1 MATGRSNSIHS
12 QSVTRPLMMMCMGMA
27 GLLLY
32 LQSRAPLP
40 PSAPAMVAAVH
51 QSVPVAETVWGDR
64 AEDTS
69 LMVDLSDRTVY
80 LYRNQKLMASYRVAV
95 GQPGWETPVG
105 SFRIR
110 QMVKNPVWQHP
121 ITDQVFPP
129 GGINPLG
136 VRWIGFAADQ
146 HMKLGFHGTTSE
158 NAIGQAVSH
167 GCLRMKN
174 RDVTALFSQ
183 VSLGTV
189 VTVRP

>member
-1 MATGRSNSIHS
+1 MATGRSNTIHS

-32 LQSRAPLP
+32 LQSRDPLP
-40 PSAPAMVAAVH
+40 RKVPAMVVMPK
-51 QSVPVAETVWGDR
+51 SVAEPVWGDR

-69 LMVDLSDRTVY
+69 LTVDLSDRTVY
-80 LYRNQKLMASYRVAV
+80 LYRDRKLMASYRVAV

-121 ITDQVFPP
+121 ITDEVFPP
-129 GGINPLG
+129 PGDANPLG
-136 VRWIGFAADQ
+136 VRWIGFAADE
-146 HMKLGFHGTTSE
+146 HMKLGFHGTTGESS
-158 NAIGQAVSH
+158 IGQAVSH

>member
-1 MATGRSNSIHS
+1 MATGRSNTIHS

-40 PSAPAMVAAVH
+40 RKVPAMVVMP
-51 QSVPVAETVWGDR
+51 QSVAEPVWGDR
-64 AEDTS
+64 ADDTS
-69 LMVDLSDRTVY
+69 LTVDLSDRTVY
-80 LYRNQKLMASYRVAV
+80 LYRNQKLIASYRVAV

-110 QMVKNPVWQHP
+110 QMIKNPVWQHP
-121 ITDQVFPP
+121 ITDEIVPP
-129 GGINPLG
+129 GTTNPLG
-136 VRWIGFAADQ
+136 VRWIGFAADE

-158 NAIGQAVSH
+158 SLIGQAVSH

>member
-1 MATGRSNSIHS
+1 MTTGRSNAIHS

-27 GLLLY
+27 GLILY

-40 PSAPAMVAAVH
+40 PTVPAMVVMPK
-51 QSVPVAETVWGDR
+51 SVPVAEPVWGDR
-64 AEDTS
+64 ANDTS
-69 LMVDLSDRTVY
+69 VTVDLSDRTVY
-80 LYRNQKLMASYRVAV
+80 LYRDQKLMASYRVAV

-121 ITDQVFPP
+121 ITDQIFPP
-129 GGINPLG
+129 GAVNPLG
-136 VRWIGFAADQ
+136 VRWIGFAADE
-146 HMKLGFHGTTSE
+146 HMKLGFHGTTGE

>member
-1 MATGRSNSIHS
+1 MATGRSNTIYS

-40 PSAPAMVAAVH
+40 RKVPAMVVVMPK
-51 QSVPVAETVWGDR
+51 SVAEPVWGDR

-69 LMVDLSDRTVY
+69 LTVDLSDRTVY
-80 LYRNQKLMASYRVAV
+80 LYRDRKLMASYRVAV

-121 ITDQVFPP
+121 ITDEVFPP
-129 GGINPLG
+129 GDLNPLG
-136 VRWIGFAADQ
+136 VRWIGFAADE
-146 HMKLGFHGTTSE
+146 HMKLGFHGTTGESS
-158 NAIGQAVSH
+158 IGQAVSH

>member
-1 MATGRSNSIHS
+1 MATGRSNTIYS

-40 PSAPAMVAAVH
+40 RKVPAMVVVMPK
-51 QSVPVAETVWGDR
+51 SVAEPVWGGR

-69 LMVDLSDRTVY
+69 LTVDLSDRTVY
-80 LYRNQKLMASYRVAV
+80 LYRDRKLMASYRVAV

-121 ITDQVFPP
+121 ITDEIFPP
-129 GGINPLG
+129 GDVNPLG
-136 VRWIGFAADQ
+136 VRWIGFAAEE
-146 HMKLGFHGTTSE
+146 HMKLVFHGTTGESS
-158 NAIGQAVSH
+158 IGQAVSH

>member
-1 MATGRSNSIHS
+1 MATGRSNTIYS

-40 PSAPAMVAAVH
+40 RKVPAMVVVMPK
-51 QSVPVAETVWGDR
+51 SVAEPVWGGR

-69 LMVDLSDRTVY
+69 LTVDLSDRTVY
-80 LYRNQKLMASYRVAV
+80 LYRDRKLMASYRVAV

-121 ITDQVFPP
+121 ITDEIFPP
-129 GGINPLG
+129 GDVNPLG
-136 VRWIGFAADQ
+136 VRWIGFAADE
-146 HMKLGFHGTTSE
+146 HMKLGFHGTTGESS
-158 NAIGQAVSH
+158 IGQAVSH

-174 RDVTALFSQ
+174 RDVTALFNQ

>member
-1 MATGRSNSIHS
+1 MATGRSNTIHF
-12 QSVTRPLMMMCMGMA
+12 QSVTRPLMIMCMGMA

-40 PSAPAMVAAVH
+40 RKVPAMVVVMPK
-51 QSVPVAETVWGDR
+51 SVAEPVWGDR

-69 LMVDLSDRTVY
+69 LTVDLSDRTVY
-80 LYRNQKLMASYRVAV
+80 LYRDRKLMASYRVAV

-121 ITDQVFPP
+121 ITDKIFPP
-129 GGINPLG
+129 GDVNPLG
-136 VRWIGFAADQ
+136 VRWIGFAADE
-146 HMKLGFHGTTSE
+146 HMKLGFHGTTGESS
-158 NAIGQAVSH
+158 IGQAVSH

>member
-1 MATGRSNSIHS
+1 MATGRSNAIHS

-32 LQSRAPLP
+32 LQSRAPLQ
-40 PSAPAMVAAVH
+40 PSAPAMVAAPK
-51 QSVPVAETVWGDR
+51 SVAVAEPVWGDR

-69 LMVDLSDRTVY
+69 LTVDLSDRTVY
-80 LYRNQKLMASYRVAV
+80 LYRDRKLMASYRVAV

-121 ITDQVFPP
+121 ITDEIFPP
-129 GGINPLG
+129 GDVNPLG
-136 VRWIGFAADQ
+136 ARWIGFAADE
-146 HMKLGFHGTTSE
+146 HMKLGFHGTTGESS
-158 NAIGQAVSH
+158 IGQAVSH